1 MKKAFEKI
9 KAGLDDAIAYA
20 QGHADKSAFRIHIPR
35 EINVRAMR
43 RKLKLSQ
50 NEFAE
55 RFGFTAARIRDWE
68 QGRSRPDGAIR
79 AYLTVIEKEPRAVER
94 ALKTG

>member
-1 MKKAFEKI
+1 MTALGKRLIESARE
-9 KAGLDDAIAYA
+9 ARAIVR
-20 QGHADKSAFRIHIPR
+20 GEADPETYLIHVPR
-35 EINVRAMR
+35 DINVRAMR

-50 NEFAE
+50 NQFAQ

-79 AYLTVIEKEPRAVER
+79 AYLTVIEKDPQAVAR